1 MKTFFNNTKYLIRKA
16 GASRISAYSA
26 QAAFFMFLSL
36 IPMIMLLLSL
46 LNRIGS
52 SETEITVIAYEFM
65 PSAVSSFFDTYI
77 EEIMDSGKLSLTIIS
92 ALVLLWSA
100 SKGVFAIIGGL
111 NSVYEIKEDRNYFLL
126 RFFAILYT
134 VAFVLILMFALMVMV
149 FGSKFNDFICSMFP
163 NITGLVYIISSL
175 RYILGFAMLVLFF
188 TLLYKMLPNGKI
200 KFTKQVPGA
209 VLASGGWVAFS
220 FAFSFF
226 VENFSNYAN
235 IYGSLSAIIVFMLWL
250 YTCMYIL
257 FIGAEINLILGNRT
271 N

>member
-1 MKTFFNNTKYLIRKA
+1 MRKA
-16 GASRISAYSA
+16 GASKISAYSA

-52 SETEITVIAYEFM
+52 SEADITAMAYEFM
-65 PSAVSSFFDTYI
+65 PHAISSFFDTYI
-77 EEIMDSGKLSLTIIS
+77 DEIIHDSRLSLTIIS
-92 ALVLLWSA
+92 AVVLLWSA

-111 NSVYEIKEDRNYFLL
+111 NSVYEIKEDRNYFLIRL
-126 RFFAILYT
+126 FAILYT
-134 VAFVLILMFALMVMV
+134 VAFVLILMFALMLMV
-149 FGSKFNDFICSMFP
+149 FGNKLSSFITAMFP
-163 NITGLVYIISSL
+163 NLTGMVYVISSL
-175 RYILGFAMLVLFF
+175 RYLLGFLMLVTFF

-200 KFTKQVPGA
+200 NFFAQIPGA
-209 VLASGGWVAFS
+209 ILASGGWVVFS
-220 FAFSFF
+220 FAFSYF

-257 FIGAEINLILGNRT
+257 FIGAEINLILTRRSERFT
-271 N
+271 

>member
-1 MKTFFNNTKYLIRKA
+1 
-16 GASRISAYSA
+16 
-26 QAAFFMFLSL
+26 
-36 IPMIMLLLSL
+36 
-46 LNRIGS
+46 
-52 SETEITVIAYEFM
+52 
-65 PSAVSSFFDTYI
+65 
-77 EEIMDSGKLSLTIIS
+77 
-92 ALVLLWSA
+92 
-100 SKGVFAIIGGL
+100 
-111 NSVYEIKEDRNYFLL
+111 
-126 RFFAILYT
+126 
-134 VAFVLILMFALMVMV
+134 MVMV

>member
-1 MKTFFNNTKYLIRKA
+1 
-16 GASRISAYSA
+16 
-26 QAAFFMFLSL
+26 
-36 IPMIMLLLSL
+36 
-46 LNRIGS
+46 
-52 SETEITVIAYEFM
+52 M

-77 EEIMDSGKLSLTIIS
+77 EEIMNSGKLSLTIIS

-134 VAFVLILMFALMVMV
+134 VAFVLILMFALMIMV
-149 FGSKFNDFICSMFP
+149 FGSKVNDFICSMFP